1 MKLTAKVKLLP
12 TKEQRQALTNTM
24 ELANAACNDISN
36 IAWETKTFNR
46 NNLHH
51 MTYYDIRERYDLS
64 AQVVARCLGK
74 VVDAYKLDRKTK
86 RTFKPMGAIAYDS
99 RILKWY
105 IDKQIVSIWADGT
118 RRKIEFAAGQ
128 RQLEMLQTQ
137 KGESDLCY
145 IDGEFYLFAT
155 CDIDEP
161 TPDDVSEYLGVDLGI
176 VNVASDSDGNVYS
189 GAIVQSVRKR
199 RRRQRK
205 RLQAKVTKSARRR
218 LKNLSGKE
226 KRFAAHTNHVISKR
240 IVELAKRTGRGIALE
255 ELKGIRNR
263 VRLRKQQRDDLHSWS
278 FHQLGE
284 YIKYKAKRLGVPVVF
299 VDPRYTSQTC
309 FECGCIDK
317 RNRPNQD
324 TFLCVS
330 CGYAANADTNAAMNI
345 SARGWGLVSGPH
357 FSDTTTTTPLAS
369 GA

>member
-12 TKEQRQALTNTM
+12 TEQQRIALTKTM
-24 ELANAACNDISN
+24 ELANAACNDISDV
-36 IAWETKTFNR
+36 AWQTRMFNR

-51 MTYYDIRERYDLS
+51 LVYYDIKEKYNLS
-64 AQVVARCLGK
+64 AQVVVRCLGK
-74 VVDAYKLDRKTK
+74 VVDAYKLDRKTR
-86 RTFKPMGAIAYDS
+86 RTFRPMGAIAYDD

-105 IDKQIVSIWADGT
+105 ADKQLVSIWADGT
-118 RRKIEFAAGQ
+118 RRKVEFAAGP

-161 TPDDVSEYLGVDLGI
+161 TPDDVSEFLGVDLGI

-189 GAIVQSVRKR
+189 GAVVQSVRKR

-205 RLQAKVTKSARRR
+205 RLQAKGTKAARRR
-218 LKNLSGKE
+218 LKAIRRKE
-226 KRFAAHTNHVISKR
+226 SRFASNINHTISKQ
-240 IVELAKRTGRGIALE
+240 IVDLAKRTGRGIALE
-255 ELKGIRNR
+255 DLKGIRNR
-263 VRLRKQQRDDLHSWS
+263 VRLRKQQRGDLHSWS

-284 YIKYKAKRLGVPVVF
+284 YIKYKARLAGVPVVF
-299 VDPRYTSQTC
+299 VDPRYTSQAC
-309 FECGCIDK
+309 SKCGCIDK
-317 RNRPNQD
+317 RNRPNQN

-357 FSDTTTTTPLAS
+357 FSDATMTPLAF